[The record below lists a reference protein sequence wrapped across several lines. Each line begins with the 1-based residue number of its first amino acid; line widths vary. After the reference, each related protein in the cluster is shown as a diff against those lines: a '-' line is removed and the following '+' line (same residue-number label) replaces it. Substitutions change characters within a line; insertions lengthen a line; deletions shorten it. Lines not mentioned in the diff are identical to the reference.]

1 MSKFPAPLARPIRS
15 CTKGAGNSVP
25 STSKIKHPAPPSLL
39 SHVKNL
45 PFSLH
50 DTGPHVKN
58 LAFSLHDEGSH
69 VKNFPFSLHEAPKE
83 VAAAGQNSGKF
94 RAKGSLW
101 NHSNG
106 R

>member
-39 SHVKNL
+39 SRVKNL

-50 DTGPHVKN
+50 DTGSHVKN

-69 VKNFPFSLHEAPKE
+69 VKNFAFSLHEAPRE
-83 VAAAGQNSGKF
+83 VAARG
-94 RAKGSLW
+94 
-101 NHSNG
+101 
-106 R
+106 

>member
-15 CTKGAGNSVP
+15 CAKGAGNSVP
-25 STSKIKHPAPPSLL
+25 STSKIKHPVPPSLL

-50 DTGPHVKN
+50 DTDSHVKN
-58 LAFSLHDEGSH
+58 LAFSLHDAGSH
-69 VKNFPFSLHEAPKE
+69 VKNFPFSLHEAPRE
-83 VAAAGQNSGKF
+83 VAAAGQNSGNF
-94 RAKGSLW
+94 RAKDTLW